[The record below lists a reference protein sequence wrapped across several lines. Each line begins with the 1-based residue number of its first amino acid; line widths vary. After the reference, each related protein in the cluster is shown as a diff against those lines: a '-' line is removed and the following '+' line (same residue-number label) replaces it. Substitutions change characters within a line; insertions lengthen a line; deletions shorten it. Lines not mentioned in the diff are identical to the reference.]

1 MHKVSRMDFGSQD
14 YSQYLDLA
22 ITYGMKLIVSIIIFV
37 IGKWVAKALSNATE
51 KLMTRGKIDFTLVK
65 FAGNIVYVL
74 LLAVVIMAAI
84 SNLGIQTTS
93 FVALLGAVGLAV
105 GLALQG
111 SLANVGAA
119 VLIILF
125 RPFRVGDLIQA
136 AGTLGTVEEVS
147 MFSTILGTLDG
158 KTIIIP
164 NSAVIGGTITNF
176 SLKAT
181 KRVDLT
187 FGIGYDDDLRA
198 AKSLLEGIA
207 SGDPLVL
214 TEPAPMVAVSELG
227 DNSVNFTYRVWVNTP
242 DYWTVYFGTIE
253 KVKLAFDDNGI
264 SIPYPQMD
272 VHLDQQKEE
281 KTI

>member
-1 MHKVSRMDFGSQD
+1 MDFGSQD
-14 YSQYLDLA
+14 YGQYMDLA
-22 ITYGMKLIVSIIIFV
+22 VAYGIKAVVSIIIFV
-37 IGKWVAKALSNATE
+37 IGKWIAKTLSDATE
-51 KLMTRGKIDFTLVK
+51 KLMTKGDVDTTLVR
-65 FAGNIVYVL
+65 FVGSIVYIL
-74 LLAVVIMAAI
+74 LLAVVVMAAI

-125 RPFRVGDLIQA
+125 RPFKVGDLIQA

-176 SLKAT
+176 SLKET

-198 AKSLLEGIA
+198 AKSLLEEIA
-207 SGDPLVL
+207 ANDPLVL
-214 TEPAPMVAVSELG
+214 ADPEPMVAVSELG
-227 DNSVNFTYRVWVNTP
+227 DSSVNFTYRVWVSTP

-272 VHLDQQKEE
+272 VHLDQPTEE
-281 KTI
+281 KTV

>member
-1 MHKVSRMDFGSQD
+1 MDFGSQD
-14 YSQYLDLA
+14 YSQYIDLA
-22 ITYGMKLIVSIIIFV
+22 VTYGVKLVVSILIFV
-37 IGKWVAKALSNATE
+37 IGKWIARALSNTTE
-51 KLMTRGKIDFTLVK
+51 KLMERAKVDTTLVR
-65 FAGNIVYVL
+65 FVGSIVYIL

-84 SNLGIQTTS
+84 SNLGIETTS

-125 RPFRVGDLIQA
+125 RPFKVGDLIEA

-147 MFSTILGTLDG
+147 MFSTVLGTLDG

-164 NSAVIGGTITNF
+164 NGAVIGGTITNY

-187 FGIGYDDDLRA
+187 FGIGYDDDLRK
-198 AKSLLEGIA
+198 AKQLLEEIA
-207 SGDPLVL
+207 ANDPLVL
-214 TEPAPMVAVSELG
+214 DDPAPMVAVAELG
-227 DNSVNFTYRVWVNTP
+227 DSSVNFTYRAWVKTP
-242 DYWTVYFGTIE
+242 DYWTVYFETIE

-272 VHLDQQKEE
+272 VHLDNPETTQGE
-281 KTI
+281 